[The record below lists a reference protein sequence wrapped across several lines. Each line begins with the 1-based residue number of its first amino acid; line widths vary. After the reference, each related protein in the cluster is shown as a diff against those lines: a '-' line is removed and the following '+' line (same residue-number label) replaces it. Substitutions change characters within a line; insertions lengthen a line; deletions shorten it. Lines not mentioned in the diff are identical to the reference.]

1 MLGFGV
7 LGPLEIT
14 GPDGAAVPLAGD
26 RQRALVALLLANAGR
41 VVGAEQLADA
51 VFADRPPANPAAALH
66 SQVSR
71 LRRLLGPQLVSGP
84 SGYALQVEAG
94 RFDAARFER
103 LLAAARAAPAEAV
116 DLLREALELWR
127 GAAYAG
133 FSELETVR
141 LEAIRLEELRLTAT
155 EDLAEALTASGRAA
169 AAVPLLEPFVAGN
182 PLRERARAALMRAL
196 YSDGRHAEALRHYAT
211 YREHLA
217 DELGLEPS
225 VALQRL
231 ELDILR
237 HGVEPPPG
245 APAPAALDR
254 LQARYVRRHDGHKIA
269 VAVVGTGPPLV
280 VVPAWVT
287 SLELVASGRD
297 PRASLL
303 ERLARRTRLTLY
315 DRLGTGLSRGPAV
328 PDHGLDASTAE
339 LEAVLERTGPASS
352 ARDLP
357 GRADRRRA
365 GRAPPRSGAPPGPDR
380 HLRRRT
386 GDVSQRRAASAAVGL
401 VRSHSRLGT
410 TMLAGLFRPGAGDE
424 ASRLL
429 AGVLRDSADPM
440 TAADYLA
447 AVYTA
452 DVSALLPQVR
462 RARAGAALPG
472 RPAHP
477 VPRRAAARRRVAQR
491 AVRGPGGR
499 LPSARRPRPR
509 HGRRC
514 GRGVPQPTRAQLMR
528 CVPWAARAL
537 LGCVESALVRVVSR
551 GGEQDDVACG
561 LSR

>member
-1 MLGFGV
+1 VLGFGV

-14 GPDGAAVPLAGD
+14 GPDGADVPLAGD
-26 RQRALVALLLANAGR
+26 RQRALVALLLAHAGR

-51 VFADRPPANPAAALH
+51 VFADRPPVNPAAALH

-84 SGYALQVEAG
+84 SGYALRVEEG
-94 RFDAARFER
+94 GFDAARFER
-103 LLAAARAAPAEAV
+103 LLAGAPAAPTEAV
-116 DLLREALELWR
+116 DLLREALGLWR
-127 GAAYAG
+127 GAAYSG
-133 FSELETVR
+133 ISDLETVR

-297 PRASLL
+297 PRSSLL

-339 LEAVLERTGPASS
+339 LEAVLERSSGPAAVLGISQAGPIAVALAARRPDLVHRLVLMGTYADGPATFPS
-352 ARDLP
+352 AE
-357 GRADRRRA
+357 
-365 GRAPPRSGAPPGPDR
+365 
-380 HLRRRT
+380 LR
-386 GDVSQRRAASAAVGL
+386 SAAVGL

-429 AGVLRDSADPM
+429 AGVLRDSADPT

-452 DVSALLPQVR
+452 DVSSLLPQV
-462 RARAGAALPG
+462 
-472 RPAHP
+472 
-477 VPRRAAARRRVAQR
+477 VA
-491 AVRGPGGR
+491 P
-499 LPSARRPRPR
+499 
-509 HGRRC
+509 
-514 GRGVPQPTRAQLMR
+514 
-528 CVPWAARAL
+528 
-537 LGCVESALVRVVSR
+537 ALVLHYRADALIPFR
-551 GGEQDDVACG
+551 GGQQLAAGLPDAQFVALDG
-561 LSR
+561 AYHLPDAHDLDTVADAVVAFLNQPELS

>member
-14 GPDGAAVPLAGD
+14 GPDGAEVPLAGD
-26 RQRALVALLLANAGR
+26 RQRALVALLLAHAGR

-51 VFADRPPANPAAALH
+51 VFADRPPVNPAAALH

-84 SGYALQVEAG
+84 SGYALRVEEG
-94 RFDAARFER
+94 GLDAARFER
-103 LLAAARAAPAEAV
+103 LLAGARAAPAEAV
-116 DLLREALELWR
+116 DLLREALGLWR
-127 GAAYAG
+127 GAAYSG
-133 FSELETVR
+133 ISDLETVR

-196 YSDGRHAEALRHYAT
+196 YSDGRHADALRHYAT

-254 LQARYVRRHDGHKIA
+254 LQARYVSRHDGHKIA

-280 VVPAWVT
+280 VVPAWIT

-328 PDHGLDASTAE
+328 PDHGLDASAAE
-339 LEAVLERTGPASS
+339 LEAVLERTGPAAVLGISQAGPIAVALAARRPDLVRRLILIGTYADGPATFPS
-352 ARDLP
+352 AE
-357 GRADRRRA
+357 
-365 GRAPPRSGAPPGPDR
+365 
-380 HLRRRT
+380 LR
-386 GDVSQRRAASAAVGL
+386 SAAVGL

-429 AGVLRDSADPM
+429 AGVLRDSADPT

-452 DVSALLPQVR
+452 DVSELLPQVVAPALVLHY
-462 RARAGAALPG
+462 RADRLIPFRGGQQLAAGLPD
-472 RPAHP
+472 
-477 VPRRAAARRRVAQR
+477 
-491 AVRGPGGR
+491 
-499 LPSARRPRPR
+499 
-509 HGRRC
+509 
-514 GRGVPQPTRAQLMR
+514 AQL
-528 CVPWAARAL
+528 VAL
-537 LGCVESALVRVVSR
+537 EGAYHLPDAHDLDTVADAVV
-551 GGEQDDVACG
+551 AF
-561 LSR
+561 LSRPELG

>member
-1 MLGFGV
+1 M
-7 LGPLEIT
+7 
-14 GPDGAAVPLAGD
+14 
-26 RQRALVALLLANAGR
+26 
-41 VVGAEQLADA
+41 
-51 VFADRPPANPAAALH
+51 NPAAALH

-71 LRRLLGPQLVSGP
+71 LRRLLGPQLVSRP
-84 SGYALQVEAG
+84 AGYALQVEAS
-94 RFDAARFER
+94 RFDAARFKR
-103 LLAAARAAPAEAV
+103 LLAGACAAPLEAV
-116 DLLREALELWR
+116 DLLREALDLWR
-127 GAAYAG
+127 GAAYSE

-182 PLRERARAALMRAL
+182 PLRERAHAALMRAL
-196 YSDGRHAEALRHYAT
+196 YSNGRHAEALRHYAT

-225 VALQRL
+225 VALQRP

-254 LQARYVRRHDGHKIA
+254 LQARYVRRHDGHKVA

-315 DRLGTGLSRGPAV
+315 DRLGTGVSRGPAV
-328 PDHGLDASTAE
+328 PDRARCQHRRAGGRAGTHRPRIS
-339 LEAVLERTGPASS
+339 P
-352 ARDLP
+352 RDLP
-357 GRADRRRA
+357 GRADRRSA
-365 GRAPPRSGAPPGPDR
+365 GRAPPRSRAPPGPDG

-386 GDVSQRRAASAAVGL
+386 GDVPSAELRGAAVGL

-410 TMLAGLFRPGAGDE
+410 SMLAGLFRPGAGDE

-429 AGVLRDSADPM
+429 AGVLRDSADPI
-440 TAADYLA
+440 TAANYLA

-452 DVSALLPQVR
+452 DVSALLSQVR
-462 RARAGAALPG
+462 APTLVLHYRADRLIPFPW
-472 RPAHP
+472 RT
-477 VPRRAAARRRVAQR
+477 AARSRVARR
-491 AVRGPGGR
+491 AVRGAGGR
-499 LPSARRPRPR
+499 LPPARRPRPG
-509 HGRRC
+509 HS
-514 GRGVPQPTRAQLMR
+514 RGCSGDVPEPTRVSVDRHSTEQCREEVL
-528 CVPWAARAL
+528 VGD
-537 LGCVESALVRVVSR
+537 LGFQAWLSGDPVQSR
-551 GGEQDDVACG
+551 LG
-561 LSR
+561 

>member
-14 GPDGAAVPLAGD
+14 GADGAAVPLAGD

-51 VFADRPPANPAAALH
+51 VFSDRPPANPAAALH

-84 SGYALQVEAG
+84 SGYALRVEAG

-103 LLAAARAAPAEAV
+103 LLAAARGAPPAEAV

-133 FSELETVR
+133 ISELETVR
-141 LEAIRLEELRLTAT
+141 LEAIRLEELRLTAS
-155 EDLAEALTASGRAA
+155 EDLAEALIASGRSA
-169 AAVPLLEPFVAGN
+169 AAVSLLEPFVAGN

-196 YSDGRHAEALRHYAT
+196 YSDGRHADALRHYAT
-211 YREHLA
+211 YRAHLA
-217 DELGLEPS
+217 DELGLEPA

-237 HGVEPPPG
+237 HGVATPPD

-315 DRLGTGLSRGPAV
+315 DRLGTGLSRGPIV
-328 PDHGLDASTAE
+328 PDHGLEASTAE
-339 LEAVLERTGPASS
+339 LEAVLERSTGPASILGIS
-352 ARDLP
+352 QAGPIAVALAARRPDLVRRLVLI
-357 GRADRRRA
+357 GTYAD
-365 GRAPPRSGAPPGPDR
+365 GPATFPSPE
-380 HLRRRT
+380 LR
-386 GDVSQRRAASAAVGL
+386 SAAVGL

-410 TMLAGLFRPGAGDE
+410 TMLAGLFRPGAGEE
-424 ASRLL
+424 AARLL

-452 DVSALLPQVR
+452 DISALLPHV
-462 RARAGAALPG
+462 
-472 RPAHP
+472 
-477 VPRRAAARRRVAQR
+477 VA
-491 AVRGPGGR
+491 P
-499 LPSARRPRPR
+499 
-509 HGRRC
+509 
-514 GRGVPQPTRAQLMR
+514 
-528 CVPWAARAL
+528 
-537 LGCVESALVRVVSR
+537 ALVLHYRDDKLIPFR
-551 GGEQDDVACG
+551 GGQELAAGLPNAQFIALQGAHHLPDARDLDTVADAVVAF
-561 LSR
+561 LTQPEHS